1 MKKSDKQLII
11 VNLLLFAGAC
21 ILSLSSI
28 LFIQSSTTL
37 RIIVFSGPIF
47 LFISTSVSFWTVHK
61 NLQSRTLEMKILK
74 DAIKGSPAQKTSEL
88 PNDINELLSLLK
100 EEHARIHRILTDHG
114 ETAMLVNLNLERV
127 IRLTG
132 KTSEFI
138 EDVDKLSSRIHHLY
152 QRFENSLLQAE
163 NQDSLSETILKIRFE
178 LDNFHE
184 APSSMLNLLKKVYS
198 SFQQNRE
205 NLMSAH
211 KAFLGA
217 QSIIEEGSI
226 NIFLKQQKAVEQIEE
241 AAQNLEN
248 TLNEEENVLTEG
260 AELLQDIT
268 ARFHSFT
275 NELEEI
281 QTFSRQLPEQI
292 HSLATLA
299 AELEDIHEKGKIL
312 ALNAA
317 IYAGD
322 AGEEG
327 KGFSTIAREMKTIT
341 ESAELLQNHLQQG
354 LDQLEKTA
362 IHTLNGMEQMIA
374 TEHSII
380 TFAETGQENYISHL
394 PEEKMARKNKEL
406 LFTAIHRLNELLEM
420 QEKTARERQ
429 SNINRSLSEIQKAQH
444 ESENDRSLKFQ
455 IDNMVIE
462 SSRFSEKI
470 ENELPNLLN
479 AVGGILD
486 EVSAFQDQFLQTRNA
501 LADFTD
507 PRIINTLKELKQAVR
522 GNEVQLLRASTNLLR
537 KMKTYIPSN

>member
-1 MKKSDKQLII
+1 MKQADKQLII
-11 VNLLLFAGAC
+11 TNLLLFVGGC
-21 ILSLSSI
+21 ILSISSI
-28 LFIQSSTTL
+28 LSAQSPITL
-37 RIIVFSGPIF
+37 KIAIFSGPI
-47 LFISTSVSFWTVHK
+47 LLLVSISVSFWAIRR
-61 NLQSRTLEMKILK
+61 NLQSRKLELK
-74 DAIKGSPAQKTSEL
+74 VLKNAIEGTPRQETGGLS
-88 PNDINELLSLLK
+88 NDITELLSLLK
-100 EEHARIHRILTDHG
+100 EERSRIHRILADHG
-114 ETAMLVNLNLERV
+114 ETAALVSINLERV

-132 KTSEFI
+132 KMSEFI

-163 NQDSLSETILKIRFE
+163 NQDDLSETILKIRFE

-198 SFQQNRE
+198 GFQQNRE
-205 NLMSAH
+205 SLMAAH
-211 KAFLGA
+211 EAFLGA
-217 QSIIEEGSI
+217 QSVMEEGEI
-226 NIFLKQQKAVEQIEE
+226 GIFMKQQEAAEQIRN
-241 AAQNLEN
+241 AVQALEK
-248 TLNEEENVLTEG
+248 TLGEEETALVEG

-268 ARFHSFT
+268 ARFHSFS
-275 NELEEI
+275 NELGEI
-281 QTFSRQLPEQI
+281 QNLARELPEQI
-292 HSLATLA
+292 HRLAALA

-362 IHTLNGMEQMIA
+362 VHTLNGMEQMVTA
-374 TEHSII
+374 EHSIV
-380 TFAETGQENYISHL
+380 TFAETGQENYKRRLSG
-394 PEEKMARKNKEL
+394 EDAVRKNRETL
-406 LFTAIHRLNELLEM
+406 STALHRMNELLEM

-429 SNINRSLSEIQKAQH
+429 NNINRSLTELRNARH
-444 ESENDRSLKFQ
+444 ESENDHALKFQ

-462 SSRFSEKI
+462 SARFSEKI

-507 PRIINTLKELKQAVR
+507 PRIVKTLKELKQAVR